1 MKSKNKIN
9 SNMKNT
15 DRIFIGACF
24 GMPFGIVG
32 ILNGALFG
40 IIFNKILKMHFQN

>member
-32 ILNGALFG
+32 ILNGAL
-40 IIFNKILKMHFQN
+40 LSV